1 MLTIWILFKSFK
13 RVYID
18 EISRWYWVFFFPVLW
33 IRGSGIFI
41 FLWNLGKLFWNVQ
54 CNLPHQSS
62 EIMAIIYCTCRK
74 VVGYVGYRERVSMN
88 YRLNLKF
95 SPYITL
101 QRSTKCMYVL
111 SVFAFTLVL
120 YPSIYL
126 KHKTNPPHK
135 KKNFS
140 LNQEG
145 KINHDFFFTLIW
157 CSSEMS

>member
-1 MLTIWILFKSFK
+1 VEFSFFCEILASCSEMFSAIYLT
-13 RVYID
+13 
-18 EISRWYWVFFFPVLW
+18 
-33 IRGSGIFI
+33 
-41 FLWNLGKLFWNVQ
+41 NLQ
-54 CNLPHQSS
+54 

-135 KKNFS
+135 KKTS
-140 LNQEG
+140 P
-145 KINHDFFFTLIW
+145 
-157 CSSEMS
+157 